1 MTAGVIADV
10 LILTHSFVL
19 NYFSQIS
26 IHALTYIAHHLE
38 FVRLLVLMTLAVFA
52 TRIAPPIR
60 IQCVLRMEQH
70 TTTNVGTS

>member
-26 IHALTYIAHHLE
+26 IHALTCIAHHLE
-38 FVRLLVLMTLAVFA
+38 FVRLMVLMTLAVCA
-52 TRIAPPIR
+52 MKTAPPIR